1 VIVGHKRLLVFLLL
15 SHCLIVSVL
24 LLVRLLA
31 SVLLSVCLLVAVLLS
46 HCLIVSVLCVCFF
59 SRIKTSRHRFKDNKD
74 INIEQK
80 PEVEKKLGDNVIVG
94 HKL

>member
-1 VIVGHKRLLVFLLL
+1 MRQTD
-15 SHCLIVSVL
+15 
-24 LLVRLLA
+24 RQTD
-31 SVLLSVCLLVAVLLS
+31 
-46 HCLIVSVLCVCFF
+46 

-80 PEVEKKLGDNVIVG
+80 PEVEKKLGHNVIVG